1 VDKVSIVQ
9 VKHEHESLRKYWGKW
24 YCLNKSGS
32 ESLYLQRDG
41 SWSRGCFYFD
51 TERQLRSL
59 LILYHPSTTIQR
71 EPEPEH
77 ESDSFRPFSSSDDD
91 NDTSSSLDLGGLL
104 GGGSDSSFSGGGGDF
119 GGGGAGGD
127 W

>member
-9 VKHEHESLRKYWGKW
+9 VKREHESLRKYWDKW

-41 SWSRGCFYFD
+41 SWSHVCFYFD
-51 TERQLRSL
+51 TEQQLRSL
-59 LILYHPSTTIQR
+59 LTQHHPSTTVQR
-71 EPEPEH
+71 KPEPEH
-77 ESDSFRPFSSSDDD
+77 ESDSFRSFSSSDD